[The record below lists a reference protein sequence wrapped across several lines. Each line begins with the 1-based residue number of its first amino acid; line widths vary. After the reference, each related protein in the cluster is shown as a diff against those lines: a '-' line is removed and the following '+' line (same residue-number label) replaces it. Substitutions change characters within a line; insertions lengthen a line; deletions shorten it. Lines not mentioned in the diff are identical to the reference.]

1 MQPFPFRR
9 KLLLRGLIPHRS
21 KDPAATRS
29 AKKGRRLPPARSPFW
44 PALIGGTLI
53 LFTFVVL
60 SEQSG
65 GAVSYSATF
74 PATEDT
80 YVKNTRPNTN
90 YGKAT
95 TLQADME
102 PSIKRALIRFSVTG
116 IPSNATIQSAT
127 LRLFVVD
134 RSNQSGSIQR
144 VNGSWDENTTRW
156 ANAPAVGQ
164 RVAIIPGAAQQNTW
178 KEANVLPA
186 VTGNGRVDFYIL
198 TGSTDGVDYAS
209 RDNPQFQPALVILW
223 SVPTSAPSPTPDATP
238 GGPSATA
245 TTGPTPQATLGGPGA
260 TAAPGPTPVG
270 GASGATY
277 FIDNAAGN
285 DSSSGTG
292 ESAAWRTV
300 A

>member
-74 PATEDT
+74 LATEDT
-80 YVKNTRPNTN
+80 YVKNTHPTHN
-90 YGKAT
+90 YGQET
-95 TLQADME
+95 TLQADMD

-134 RSNQSGSIQR
+134 KSNQSGSIQL
-144 VNGSWDENTTRW
+144 VNGSWSERTTTW
-156 ANAPAVGQ
+156 SNAPAVGLQ
-164 RVAIIPGAAQQNTW
+164 IATIAGAAQDNTW
-178 KEANVLPA
+178 K
-186 VTGNGRVDFYIL
+186 
-198 TGSTDGVDYAS
+198 
-209 RDNPQFQPALVILW
+209 
-223 SVPTSAPSPTPDATP
+223 
-238 GGPSATA
+238 
-245 TTGPTPQATLGGPGA
+245 
-260 TAAPGPTPVG
+260 
-270 GASGATY
+270 
-277 FIDNAAGN
+277 
-285 DSSSGTG
+285 
-292 ESAAWRTV
+292 
-300 A
+300 